1 MDQIEYTTEQW
12 IYENVII
19 TRLEAVHQ
27 ELDPV
32 ELYDCEIRGAR
43 LNSSMLR
50 RWVFENCLFKD
61 SDLSALVLNQCVF
74 QNCRFEGCKLIGSD
88 WRQNQSLLLQVRFS
102 SCDLSLSWMSD
113 LKFDQLLIED
123 SQCSEVDFSRSQLT
137 QSKWI
142 KSDVRGALFEES
154 QLQGAHLVGAL
165 NEQFNPQISNLRGA
179 TLSIDT
185 AIRLIEEQ
193 GMYVSRS

>member
-1 MDQIEYTTEQW
+1 MDQIEYNAEQW

-19 TRLEAVHQ
+19 TRFEVSNQ

-43 LNSSMLR
+43 LNATTLR

-61 SDLSALVLNQCVF
+61 SDLSGLVLNQCVF
-74 QNCRFEGCKLIGSD
+74 QSCRFEGCKLIGSD

-102 SCDLSLSWMSD
+102 SCDLSLSWMNN
-113 LKFDQLLIED
+113 LHFDQLLMENC
-123 SQCSEVDFSRSQLT
+123 QCSEVDFSRSQLI
-137 QSKWI
+137 QSKW
-142 KSDVRGALFEES
+142 VRSNVKGALFEES
-154 QLQGAHLVGAL
+154 QLQEAHLVGAL
-165 NEQFNPQISNLRGA
+165 NEQFNPQSSNLRGA
-179 TLSIDT
+179 TLSIKT

>member
-1 MDQIEYTTEQW
+1 
-12 IYENVII
+12 
-19 TRLEAVHQ
+19 
-27 ELDPV
+27 
-32 ELYDCEIRGAR
+32 
-43 LNSSMLR
+43 
-50 RWVFENCLFKD
+50 
-61 SDLSALVLNQCVF
+61 
-74 QNCRFEGCKLIGSD
+74 
-88 WRQNQSLLLQVRFS
+88 
-102 SCDLSLSWMSD
+102 MSD

-154 QLQGAHLVGAL
+154 QLQEAHLVGAL